1 MNGPSAEGPDSRALR
16 GFLRM
21 PMVGSQSESDTP
33 RSDIRPA
40 RSLVFRAMRA
50 AVLAGLA
57 VVLLFAAGFV
67 WFLWNVPGDEVT
79 IEGKADGI
87 AVLTGGASRI
97 ADAVELLAA
106 GRGQRLLITG
116 VYPAT
121 GEREIARL
129 TPQYAAIFKCCVD
142 LDRSA
147 VNTVGNA
154 LETKRWAT
162 TRGFKSLIV
171 VTSNYHIPRA
181 MAELSHQLPGV
192 RLIPYPVVNNKA
204 GTVWSNSLIARLL
217 FSEYVK
223 YMVSVV
229 RMQFE
234 HQA

>member
-1 MNGPSAEGPDSRALR
+1 MPAIGLQPGKDPPPAQGGTPASRGPFVRLLRAVALSA
-16 GFLRM
+16 
-21 PMVGSQSESDTP
+21 
-33 RSDIRPA
+33 
-40 RSLVFRAMRA
+40 
-50 AVLAGLA
+50 LA
-57 VVLLFAAGFV
+57 VVGLFTAGFV
-67 WFLWNVPGDEVT
+67 WFLWNVPGDEIA

-116 VYPAT
+116 VHPT
-121 GEREIARL
+121 TSEREIARL
-129 TPQYAAIFKCCVD
+129 TPQYAKIFRCCVD
-142 LDRSA
+142 LGRSA

-154 LETKRWAT
+154 METRRWASD
-162 TRGFKSLIV
+162 RGFKSLIV

-192 RLIPYPVVNNKA
+192 RLIPYPVVTNRG
-204 GTVWSNSLIARLL
+204 GTIWSNGIIARLL

-223 YMVSVV
+223 YMVAVV